1 MLFMIIPSIADM
13 ALATVASV
21 GVIVMFFDI
30 TSTKKQKV
38 A

>member
-13 ALATVASV
+13 ALASV
-21 GVIVMFFDI
+21 VSLGLVVMYFDL
-30 TSTKKQKV
+30 TSTKKHKT

>member
-13 ALATVASV
+13 ALASIVSL
-21 GVIVMFFDI
+21 GVVVMFFDI
-30 TSTKKQKV
+30 AASRKQKI